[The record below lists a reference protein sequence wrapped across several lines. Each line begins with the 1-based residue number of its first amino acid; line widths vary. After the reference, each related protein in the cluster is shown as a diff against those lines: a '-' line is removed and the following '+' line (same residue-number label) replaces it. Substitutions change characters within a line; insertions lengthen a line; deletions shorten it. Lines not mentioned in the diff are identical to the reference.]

1 MTDFVDSVM
10 SRIGF
15 SGGAAKALQ
24 FMVGLVLAAIS
35 VQNYSPNTQALSFIG
50 IIFGGYLILK
60 AIQ

>member
-1 MTDFVDSVM
+1 MTDFVDDVLG
-10 SRIGF
+10 RIGF

-35 VQNYSPNTQALSFIG
+35 VQNYSQSTQALSFIG